1 MKAKKE
7 RDRVEEPYRE
17 LVSVSRVS
25 AAVSGLR
32 DLDAVLKVA
41 LDTVLEIMDGSIG
54 GILLL
59 DEGSRTLSYKV
70 YRGLSDKYVQ
80 QMHLK
85 LGEGIAGKV
94 AQSGK
99 AMLLEDI
106 SIEPGA
112 ARRDV
117 ISTEG
122 LKAFISVPLRA
133 KDTVLGVLNVAS
145 NLPHRFIKDDMYL
158 LNAIGDQLGVAVEQ
172 AELYERLRQGRERYK
187 KLAQHILLSRE
198 EERKRIARELHDGTS
213 QTLVGLSLGLQTLSE
228 MAKGP
233 GSCDDMFAEQLSKTQ
248 SLAAQINSEVRRII
262 HELRPTLLDTLG
274 LIPAIRR
281 YAEDILHP
289 IGIEVSLELQG
300 NSRPLSPEVEVG
312 LFRIAQGSIGNIA
325 EHSGA
330 KRVVITLDYKVD
342 KLVMRIEDDGKGFNV
357 SKVTGVDD
365 KGRGSGLFSM
375 KERVKLMEGRCSIE
389 SRPGRGT
396 GVKVTVPTNGGSG
409 VGED

>member
-396 GVKVTVPTNGGSG
+396 AVKVTVPTNGGSS